1 MTYRTALFPAL
12 ACTFTLAAAPAG
24 AGAVSDA
31 ATAPG
36 TVRPSSGEIG
46 ELRELLTAH
55 GIPPARQ
62 LAGEITREITGS
74 NREAAMTALF
84 RPPAMQPPGT
94 APAHVAVA
102 EAGGSASAGPA
113 RASAPD
119 RTTSPGL
126 DVLRKA
132 LRFLNLRN

>member
-12 ACTFTLAAAPAG
+12 ACTFALAAAPAG

-74 NREAAMTALF
+74 NREAAM
-84 RPPAMQPPGT
+84 QPPGT
-94 APAHVAVA
+94 ALARVAVA
-102 EAGGSASAGPA
+102 EAGEVGADKPTRA
-113 RASAPD
+113 RAPLEN
-119 RTTSPGL
+119 RSPL
-126 DVLRKA
+126 RNVLRKI
-132 LRFLNLRN
+132 LRFLNLLS

>member
-1 MTYRTALFPAL
+1 MTYRAALFPAL
-12 ACTFTLAAAPAG
+12 ACTFALAAAPAG

-36 TVRPSSGEIG
+36 TERPSSGEIG
-46 ELRELLTAH
+46 ELKELLLAY

-74 NREAAMTALF
+74 NREAMTALF

-94 APAHVAVA
+94 APARVAVA
-102 EAGGSASAGPA
+102 EAGGSESAGPV
-113 RASAPD
+113 RASAPQ
-119 RTTSPGL
+119 RTTSPGRNL
-126 DVLRKA
+126 LQDV